1 MLLYVRMEGIQG
13 WEACVFI
20 HSSETNTAY
29 IMQTLFR
36 YKGIFSWYY
45 KASKYPTNHSS
56 TIIILLIFNNFE
68 NRLAKFDKNSTF
80 SVPPSFFFLSQATL
94 QLLRG
99 SSSRL
104 YLSKKFIIFI
114 FIFQK
119 FGLLNSF
126 EQRKFGGYKSY

>member
-68 NRLAKFDKNSTF
+68 NRFAKFDKKLL
-80 SVPPSFFFLSQATL
+80 VYHHLFFLSQATL

-99 SSSRL
+99 SSSRI